1 MFIWLKSYEV
11 VKIIVTVMTY
21 TLCIRNSL
29 SFFPHSFLIL
39 DCKHINFII
48 HIDIEL
54 NNVKIRWTRI
64 LYKNQK

>member
-29 SFFPHSFLIL
+29 SFFSSLVPYFRLQTY
-39 DCKHINFII
+39 K
-48 HIDIEL
+48 
-54 NNVKIRWTRI
+54 
-64 LYKNQK
+64 LYYTHRY